1 MNDTF
6 YRKAMALMWK
16 GMALFMRSWA
26 VTMNMLLL
34 DVVLGIRRHWFFAI
48 VLTAAFAAMFVVMA
62 ESRAMYQ
69 HGEMI
74 NYMLTQ
80 QLDSLKL
87 VKGY

>member
-16 GMALFMRSWA
+16 GMALFMSSWA
-26 VTMNMLLL
+26 VTMNVLLL

-62 ESRAMYQ
+62 ESRAMYH

>member
-1 MNDTF
+1 
-6 YRKAMALMWK
+6 MATIKSYTSLEQSKNLEDEATKYAQDKYMP
-16 GMALFMRSWA
+16 
-26 VTMNMLLL
+26 
-34 DVVLGIRRHWFFAI
+34 

-62 ESRAMYQ
+62 ESRAMYH